1 MKFQILTYQR
11 LKGTVDVA
19 DPFVAIAIGAP
30 GPINENRFYG
40 TTPEEAREKLIKA
53 AQSYLDHV
61 YTNLTVT
68 EVEIHP
74 RAVDMQGVVL

>member
-11 LKGTVDVA
+11 KKDTVDVA
-19 DPFVAIAIGAP
+19 DPFVAMAIGAP
-30 GPINENRFYG
+30 WPIDGDRFYG
-40 TTPEEAREKLIKA
+40 STPEKAREKLIKA
-53 AQSYLDHV
+53 AQFYMDRN

-68 EVEIHP
+68 EVEIAP